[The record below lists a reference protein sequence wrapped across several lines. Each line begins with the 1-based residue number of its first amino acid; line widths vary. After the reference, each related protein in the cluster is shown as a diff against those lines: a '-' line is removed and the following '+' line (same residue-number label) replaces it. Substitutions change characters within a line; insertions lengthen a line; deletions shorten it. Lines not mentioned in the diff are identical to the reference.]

1 MPNRGGNR
9 GDDRARGGRRG
20 GPGPPQS
27 GPARRAGPLTLRQ
40 VEGDRF
46 ELVHPR
52 CVIERR
58 DDFEEGLAIWRAG
71 EPDEA
76 REVLLFGLEGCG
88 DNLWIHNALGRI
100 ALDVDRDPTLA
111 RGHFG
116 YAVELVQ
123 RSLPGDF
130 HGRLPAERP
139 PNRPFFEAVAG
150 LIECLEALNQ
160 QAEIAGLRAL
170 SDRLRGEV

>member
-1 MPNRGGNR
+1 MPDRGGNR
-9 GDDRARGGRRG
+9 GEGQSRRGPGGRKAPGG
-20 GPGPPQS
+20 GPG
-27 GPARRAGPLTLRQ
+27 RRAGPLSLRR
-40 VEGDRF
+40 VEGDCF

-123 RSLPGDF
+123 RSLPSDF

-150 LIECLEALNQ
+150 LIACLEALDQ
-160 QAEIAGLRAL
+160 PSEIAALRAL
-170 SDRLRGEV
+170 ADRLRGGA